1 MLLDGTRD
9 HAQLVDELRTFL
21 LETGHEVPEPLETG
35 LERSLEG
42 IARLAL
48 LRA

>member
-9 HAQLVDELRTFL
+9 RDQLLHELRTFL
-21 LETGHEVPEPLETG
+21 NESGYEVPHPLEVG

-42 IARLAL
+42 VARLAL

>member
-1 MLLDGTRD
+1 
-9 HAQLVDELRTFL
+9 
-21 LETGHEVPEPLETG
+21 VPEPLETG